1 MTTVEKIKVL
11 SDDYIYFANKYAGTD
26 NNLSEEEICKLK
38 TKVEIISNEISNL
51 SKLRINYP
59 SISLH

>member
-11 SDDYIYFANKYAGTD
+11 SDDYIYLQNKYADTD